1 MKLKTLLCLCCFSSA
16 LFGQTPEAWVRQ
28 TDLAT
33 GQIYDTP
40 ITGSGGT
47 YTAPMQVSKSGSLFE
62 LFARGTAWDSNI
74 YLLDTK
80 TIGAY
85 NPQVSVS
92 ITSEDDYVRGDPA
105 GSSFVKR
112 TRADRPFAVNIQV
125 QGLVADSSELSEHD
139 VYLGVQG
146 KNYDPAT
153 YSSLNQAQYL
163 IEESNLENGS
173 YTFGPLYHQLT
184 SPTLSSGN
192 GEQTFTIVRYA
203 SYQVPDTIIAQPK
216 IEIWPV
222 ASASIS
228 NITPGQVFIDRIPSL
243 VVTLSHLYP
252 DSRTY
257 VQVYKGNQVLGT
269 SGKLVNGTE
278 LQFGGYYNPDQAQS
292 STNVP
297 QSLTVSV
304 DDLSNYASEDGTYT
318 LEVVTHTPFFG
329 RTAERLFH
337 VTFEVDRVITSRGQI
352 STMELSSPGSP

>member
-1 MKLKTLLCLCCFSSA
+1 MKLKTLFCLCCFSSA

-28 TDLAT
+28 TDLTT

-40 ITGSGGT
+40 ITGGGGA

-80 TIGAY
+80 VIGTY

-125 QGLVADSSELSEHD
+125 QGLVPDSSNPSEHD

-163 IEESNLENGS
+163 IDESNLENGS
-173 YTFGPLYHQLT
+173 YTFGPIYHQLT

-222 ASASIS
+222 ASASVS

-243 VVTLSHLYP
+243 VVTLSDLYP

-278 LQFGGYYNPDQAQS
+278 LRFGGYYNPDQAQS

>member
-1 MKLKTLLCLCCFSSA
+1 MKLKTLFCLCCFSTV
-16 LFGQTPEAWVRQ
+16 LLGQTPEAWVRQ
-28 TDLAT
+28 TDLTT

-40 ITGSGGT
+40 FTGSGGT
-47 YTAPMQVSKSGSLFE
+47 YTAPLKVGTSGSLFE

-80 TIGAY
+80 IIGTY

-105 GSSFVKR
+105 GSRFVKR
-112 TRADRPFAVNIQV
+112 TRADRPFSVNIQV
-125 QGLVADSSELSEHD
+125 QGLVADSSDPSEHD

-146 KNYDPAT
+146 KNYDPEN

-173 YTFGPLYHQLT
+173 YTFGPIYHQLT

-216 IEIWPV
+216 IEIWPL
-222 ASASIS
+222 ASASVS

-257 VQVYKGNQVLGT
+257 VQVYKGNQALGT
-269 SGKLVNGTE
+269 VGKMVNGTE
-278 LQFGGYYNPDQAQS
+278 LRFGGYYNPDQAES

-304 DDLSNYASEDGTYT
+304 DDLSNYASEDGIYT
-318 LEVVTHTPFFG
+318 LEVVTYTPFFG

-352 STMELSSPGSP
+352 STMELSSPGTP

>member
-1 MKLKTLLCLCCFSSA
+1 VKLKTLFCLCCFSTA

-40 ITGSGGT
+40 ITGGGGA

-80 TIGAY
+80 IIGTY
-85 NPQVSVS
+85 NPQVAVS

-105 GSSFVKR
+105 GSTFVKR
-112 TRADRPFAVNIQV
+112 TRADRPFSVNIQV
-125 QGLVADSSELSEHD
+125 QGLVPDSTTPSEHD

-153 YSSLNQAQYL
+153 YSSLNQTPYL

-184 SPTLSSGN
+184 SPTLSSGS
-192 GEQTFTIVRYA
+192 GEETFTIVRYA

-222 ASASIS
+222 ASASVS
-228 NITPGQVFIDRIPSL
+228 NITPGQVFIDRIPSV
-243 VVTLSHLYP
+243 VVTLNHLYP

-269 SGKLVNGTE
+269 VGKLVNGTE
-278 LQFGGYYNPDQAQS
+278 LLFGGYYNPDQADS

-304 DDLSNYASEDGTYT
+304 DDLSNYASEDGIYT
-318 LEVVTHTPFFG
+318 LEVVTYTPFFG
-329 RTAERLFH
+329 RTAERLFY

-352 STMELSSPGSP
+352 STTELASPVSP

>member
-1 MKLKTLLCLCCFSSA
+1 MKLKTLFCLCCFSTA

-28 TDLAT
+28 TDLTT

-40 ITGSGGT
+40 ITGSGGA

-80 TIGAY
+80 VIGTY

-112 TRADRPFAVNIQV
+112 TRADRSFSVNIQV
-125 QGLVADSSELSEHD
+125 QGLVPDSTTPSEHD

-146 KNYDPAT
+146 KNYDPET

-163 IEESNLENGS
+163 IDESNLENGS
-173 YTFGPLYHQLT
+173 YTFGPIYHQLT

-222 ASASIS
+222 ASASVS

-278 LQFGGYYNPDQAQS
+278 LRFGGYYNPDQAQS

-352 STMELSSPGSP
+352 STTELASPVSP

>member
-1 MKLKTLLCLCCFSSA
+1 MKLKTLFCLCCFSSA

-28 TDLAT
+28 TDLTT

-40 ITGSGGT
+40 ITGSGGA

-80 TIGAY
+80 VIGTY

-125 QGLVADSSELSEHD
+125 QGLVPDSSNPSEHD

-163 IEESNLENGS
+163 IDESNLENGS
-173 YTFGPLYHQLT
+173 YTFGPIYHQLT

-222 ASASIS
+222 ASASVS

-243 VVTLSHLYP
+243 VVTLSDLYP

-278 LQFGGYYNPDQAQS
+278 LRFGGYYNPDQAQS